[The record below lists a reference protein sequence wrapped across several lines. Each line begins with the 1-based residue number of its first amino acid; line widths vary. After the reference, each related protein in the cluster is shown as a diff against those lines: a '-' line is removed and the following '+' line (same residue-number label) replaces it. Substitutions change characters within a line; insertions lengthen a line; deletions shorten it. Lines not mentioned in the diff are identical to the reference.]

1 MDAPYAGEPDAY
13 YIGIDEIGAD
23 DTWLA
28 EEVTGIWYTLGGQW
42 VAVLSH
48 GGLADT
54 RERAALS
61 AEACGAVERIVAMEL
76 ALRPDHA
83 PGAIL

>member
-1 MDAPYAGEPDAY
+1 MDAPRAGEPDAY

-28 EEVTGIWYTLGGQW
+28 EEVTGIWYTIGGQW

-48 GGLADT
+48 GGLADARDCAT
-54 RERAALS
+54 LS
-61 AEACGAVERIVAMEL
+61 AEACGAIERIVAMEL

>member
-1 MDAPYAGEPDAY
+1 MDAPCAGEPDAY

-28 EEVTGIWYTLGGQW
+28 EEVTGIWYTLGGHW

-54 RERAALS
+54 LDNAALS
-61 AEACGAVERIVAMEL
+61 AEARNAVGRIVAMEI